1 MNIYVSIILPV
12 RNEILTIE
20 KTIEGIL
27 SQDYP
32 KSRMEILIAD
42 GNSDDGT
49 NNIIKEYAK
58 KEPLI
63 KYIFNKNRIVPTS
76 LNLAIKAS
84 KGEIIVRMDAHN
96 FYPDNYIST
105 LVRYLT
111 EYDAGNTGCVIKTIP
126 SSDKKVS
133 KAIATGLSSPFGV
146 GNSLFRTGVKKPV
159 YVDTVPFGCFKKE
172 VFKKIGLFDE
182 DLVRNQ
188 DDEFNA
194 RMIKNGYKILLV
206 PDVEVSYIARDNL
219 KKLSKMLYQYG
230 LFKPLVN
237 IKLGSIPTLRQLI
250 PLFFVLYVVIG
261 GILSVLL
268 SGSMLTLYLAGILF
282 YLFVDIFYS
291 LKHSLDKKDL
301 LLTPFLFVT
310 FPVMHFSH
318 GLGYLRGIWR
328 FCVLRKKRIS
338 SVELTR

>member
-126 SSDKKVS
+126 SSDNNVS
-133 KAIATGLSSPFGV
+133 KAVATGLSSPFGV

-159 YVDTVPFGCFKKE
+159 YVDTVPYGCFKKE

-268 SGSMLTLYLAGILF
+268 SGRMLTLYLAGLLF
-282 YLFVDIFYS
+282 YLFVDMFFS
-291 LKHSLDKKDL
+291 LKHSLDNKDP

-310 FPVMHFSH
+310 FPVMHFSY

>member
-63 KYIFNKNRIVPTS
+63 KYIFNKDRIVPTS

-126 SSDKKVS
+126 SSDNNVS
-133 KAIATGLSSPFGV
+133 KAVATGLSSPFGV

-159 YVDTVPFGCFKKE
+159 YVDTVPYGCFKKE

-219 KKLSKMLYQYG
+219 KKLSKMLFQYG

-268 SGSMLTLYLAGILF
+268 SGRMLTLYLAGLLF
-282 YLFVDIFYS
+282 YLFVDIIFS

-310 FPVMHFSH
+310 FPVMHFSY

-328 FCVLRKKRIS
+328 FYVLRKKRIS